1 MSSKCSLEVQQ
12 TLSLLSKVTFFPDE
26 TKNRITLQVEFS
38 WGCGFGWRKN
48 EKGRFPSRKEGI
60 KNCIYIY
67 ICVCVCVS
75 VCIYIYI
82 FFIARN
88 WPTWLWG
95 LKISTHA
102 VAKHSG
108 ETTELVLVQ
117 VWNRNQQKI
126 DVPVQRQSSR
136 KNSVWLSLLFYS
148 IIQWIEWDLSTLQR
162 TICFI

>member
-1 MSSKCSLEVQQ
+1 MRRKIELLYRLSSLEGVA
-12 TLSLLSKVTFFPDE
+12 LVEGKMRRAGSLPVKKALKTA
-26 TKNRITLQVEFS
+26 
-38 WGCGFGWRKN
+38 
-48 EKGRFPSRKEGI
+48 
-60 KNCIYIY
+60 YIY
-67 ICVCVCVS
+67 ICVCVCECVY
-75 VCIYIYI
+75 IYIYI
-82 FFIARN
+82 YFFFIARN
-88 WPTWLWG
+88 WLTWLWR